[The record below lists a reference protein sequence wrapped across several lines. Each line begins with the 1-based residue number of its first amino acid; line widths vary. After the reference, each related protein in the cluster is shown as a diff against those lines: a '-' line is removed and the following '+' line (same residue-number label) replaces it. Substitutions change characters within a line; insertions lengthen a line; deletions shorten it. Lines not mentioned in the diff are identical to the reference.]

1 MVEYAAKSESI
12 TTSLNALG
20 LHPSL
25 QWRAIIYLEIIE
37 LPDFKQVSFT
47 AVSYDA
53 AAQHRSMIYY
63 SSEYSSPDSEVHRT
77 SPYLYIGSVKTFGSV
92 SHPRPSTHD
101 SPSRYFR
108 ATLS

>member
-12 TTSLNALG
+12 ITSLNALG

-25 QWRAIIYLEIIE
+25 QWRAIIYFEIIE

-53 AAQHRSMIYY
+53 AAQH
-63 SSEYSSPDSEVHRT
+63 
-77 SPYLYIGSVKTFGSV
+77 
-92 SHPRPSTHD
+92 
-101 SPSRYFR
+101 
-108 ATLS
+108 